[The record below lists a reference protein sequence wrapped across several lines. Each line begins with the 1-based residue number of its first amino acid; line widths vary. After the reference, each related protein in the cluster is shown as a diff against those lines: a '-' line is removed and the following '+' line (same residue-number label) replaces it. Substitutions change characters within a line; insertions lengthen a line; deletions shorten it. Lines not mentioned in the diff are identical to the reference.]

1 MNLRAGRTN
10 DDLVLIDQR
19 RHLVALVE
27 HVIDTLARYQASEG
41 DVAIHAPSSQQTGAS
56 GCAVSIAT
64 EKKEVC
70 LRQIKAPRLMRRTVV
85 NGSRAGVPR
94 QQCQSGSLP
103 PEPGKVGRS
112 TRKCTR
118 NGAGNGA
125 VSCIGTRRV

>member
-1 MNLRAGRTN
+1 M
-10 DDLVLIDQR
+10 LIDQR

-27 HVIDTLARYQASEG
+27 HVIDTLARYRASEG

-103 PEPGKVGRS
+103 PVPGKVGRS

-125 VSCIGTRRV
+125 VSCIGRADTV